1 MTPEE
6 PKRYVDCGQ
15 PAVYCLDSPE
25 PVCAACFSRVTE
37 EWRAGQMKIRA
48 EVPGF
53 EEIFNDLRAKRI
65 FLVRRP
71 IQ

>member
-15 PAVYCLDSPE
+15 PALYCMDSPE
-25 PVCAACFSRVTE
+25 PVRVACFSRDTKD
-37 EWRAGQMKIRA
+37 WRTGQMKIGA
-48 EVPGF
+48 GVPGF
-53 EEIFNDLRAKRI
+53 EDIFNDLRAKKI

>member
-6 PKRYVDCGQ
+6 PKRCVDCGQ

-25 PVCAACFSRVTE
+25 PVCAACFSRVTV
-37 EWRAGQMKIRA
+37 EWRAGQMKIGA
-48 EVPGF
+48 EVTGF
-53 EEIFNDLRAKRI
+53 DEIFNDLRAKRN